1 MREVDFYQLPRH
13 VQERFVTSSRG
24 AGLPSWLLSC
34 QPPRPYPWLWTVL
47 GAAGLLVVCGASVVG
62 FGALGSPRAIMGP
75 AAIIIFAVG
84 FVAALLGLLYASAQ
98 SSVAERLHYKAGIYL
113 YPVGVIDAMT
123 AMPRVYP
130 LTDLSE
136 VTGSQPARKL
146 TLRFAGG
153 TTFEFDAETEAR
165 AADIEQQIRRYQ
177 AELGSV
183 QNDPRELAALDP
195 LTDSGVPNPLL
206 STIRLVR
213 NTPWWVRFAV
223 PLSIAVGAALGAGVW
238 SLRNTL
244 SDRRMYG
251 KATKADTVEG
261 FRAYLQ
267 ARGRQPSVQELWLP
281 RAELRRARGQGTVEA
296 IEQFA
301 DQHPNSQIAGEIAQA
316 MQQALL
322 AELARAKATG
332 QVAPL
337 RAITRH
343 RKYRLIAPELA
354 AAIHETY
361 QAALKRFQSDA
372 VDGSTQLQAFM
383 GRLLNYAE
391 EHGPTVQ
398 VRFRRQPSSSVQ
410 IMEDQVKR
418 SPYASKEHLPGQ
430 YFDATHDTARAGKLA
445 ELLIARW
452 QRQFPP
458 DMLHFARGPE
468 LTGDPA
474 QVDAPTLAVKHTT
487 LMTGAATMN
496 KPRGVFVS
504 ISVAFEA
511 SFALPGEKKPLSFQY
526 RRASAPDIKAMV
538 AEELS
543 PEALYDRMTD
553 KCYGDFAR
561 AYLGSL
567 FKKP

>member
-24 AGLPSWLLSC
+24 AGLPSWLLSSR
-34 QPPRPYPWLWTVL
+34 PPRPYPWLWTIV
-47 GAAGLLVVCGASVVG
+47 GAAGLLVVCITAVVG
-62 FGALGSPRAIMGP
+62 FGSLGSPRAIMNP
-75 AAIIIFAVG
+75 TAILFFAVG

-98 SSVAERLHYKAGIYL
+98 SSDHERLNYKAGIYL

-130 LTDLSE
+130 LTELSE
-136 VTGSQPARKL
+136 LVGSQPARKL

-153 TTFEFDAETEAR
+153 ATFEFDAETEAH
-165 AADIEQQIRRYQ
+165 AADIEQQVRRHQ
-177 AELGSV
+177 AELVRV
-183 QNDPRELAALDP
+183 QDDPRELAALDP

-213 NTPWWVRFAV
+213 SVPWWVRFAI
-223 PLSIAVGAALGAGVW
+223 PLSIVGAAALGTGVW
-238 SLRNTL
+238 SLRNVL

-251 KATKADTVEG
+251 KATKADTVEA
-261 FRAYLQ
+261 FRAYLE
-267 ARGRQPSVQELWLP
+267 ARGGQRSVAELWLP
-281 RAELRRARGQGTVEA
+281 RAELRRARAQGTVEA

-301 DQHPNSQIAGEIAQA
+301 DQHPNSKIPTEIDQA
-316 MQQALL
+316 MHEALM
-322 AELARAKATG
+322 AELGRAKATG
-332 QVAPL
+332 RVAPL

-343 RKYRLIAPELA
+343 RKYRFIAPELA

-361 QAALKRFQSDA
+361 QAALKRFQAEAADSPGVSA
-372 VDGSTQLQAFM
+372 LV
-383 GRLLNYAE
+383 GRLLYWAE

-398 VRFRRQPSSSVQ
+398 VRFRRQPSASVQ

-430 YFDATHDTARAGKLA
+430 YFDEARDTVREGKLA

-458 DMLHFARGPE
+458 DILHFERGPA
-468 LTGDPA
+468 LTGELG
-474 QVDAPTLAVKHTT
+474 QVDVPTLAVKHTT
-487 LMTGAATMN
+487 LMTGATTMN
-496 KPRGVFVS
+496 KPRGVFAS
-504 ISVAFEA
+504 ISINFEA
-511 SFALPGEKKPLSFQY
+511 SFAVPGDKKPLSFPY
-526 RRASAPDIKAMV
+526 RRAAAPDIKTMV

-543 PEALYDRMTD
+543 PEALYDRMTE
-553 KCYGDFAR
+553 KCYGDFAK
-561 AYLGSL
+561 AYLGSV
-567 FKKP
+567 FKQP